1 MLRAL
6 GPPRRPATKLTQGI
20 KVSCDR
26 LHCRESPPLP
36 KDEEGEAAAAA
47 VAGAAGGPGGGV
59 AAGGASAGGPLRHA
73 LLRGGQQAL
82 HLVLCLP
89 PAPPASPPSLVSL
102 DRVRTSTADRPPQH
116 AFCLFS
122 SCPAPA
128 LVARWS
134 CEKLDRVPHVSLES
148 SGSSLIVP
156 KSTRSR
162 SRASSL
168 TARHRTL
175 CTARPSRGGGP
186 RRAGARPPAAATR
199 CTAAPTRR
207 GRRRTSSASAA
218 PPSASPAARRPTGR
232 CLTPP
237 SPPLAHLHTPIR
249 LLPPI
254 RPNPPRAA
262 PRCPKSHSTGVTAV
276 HGGH

>member
-6 GPPRRPATKLTQGI
+6 CPPRRPATKLTQGI

-47 VAGAAGGPGGGV
+47 VAGAAGGPGGGA
-59 AAGGASAGGPLRHA
+59 AAGGASAGGPVRHA

-82 HLVLCLP
+82 HLVRCLP
-89 PAPPASPPSLVSL
+89 PAPPPPSPPSLVSL
-102 DRVRTSTADRPPQH
+102 DRVRTSTADHPPQH

-122 SCPAPA
+122 SSPAPA

-134 CEKLDRVPHVSLES
+134 CEKSDRVTHVSLES

-168 TARHRTL
+168 TAQHRTL
-175 CTARPSRGGGP
+175 HSAAVQG
-186 RRAGARPPAAATR
+186 RRAPARR
-199 CTAAPTRR
+199 CPSPGCGYAVH
-207 GRRRTSSASAA
+207 SSAHTEGEAQDIVCLCGATFCFTCSEEAH
-218 PPSASPAARRPTGR
+218 RPV
-232 CLTPP
+232 LNPHP
-237 SPPLAHLHTPIR
+237 PPLAHLHTPIR

-276 HGGH
+276 HGGR